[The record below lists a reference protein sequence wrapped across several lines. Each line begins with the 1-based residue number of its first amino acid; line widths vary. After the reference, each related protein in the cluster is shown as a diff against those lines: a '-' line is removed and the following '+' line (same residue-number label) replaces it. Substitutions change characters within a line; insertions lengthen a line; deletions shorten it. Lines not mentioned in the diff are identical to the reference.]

1 MGRPEIALKELSQAA
16 NLDPKNPTYP
26 YEQGMIF
33 IYLNKNTK
41 AESALKKALS
51 LDEKNIEATYQ
62 LAYLY
67 TTQDNKELAN
77 TYINKILDMKVQH
90 PKRESAKLL
99 RNYVNTNATQ
109 KLPKKIVP
117 SQYHL
122 SRSKSLYQNK
132 KFGLAL
138 IEIETAAKLNPE
150 NLKTQEIL
158 VGMYSLFLR
167 LDRAEKAVSQFIKTA
182 KDNNQLKSRGYQ
194 GWGDIAVLLG
204 S

>member
-1 MGRPEIALKELSQAA
+1 MAIWVSTI
-16 NLDPKNPTYP
+16 PKN
-26 YEQGMIF
+26 
-33 IYLNKNTK
+33 
-41 AESALKKALS
+41 ESAFKKALS

-77 TYINKILDMKVQH
+77 TYINKILDMRVQH

-122 SRSKSLYQNK
+122 SRSKSLYQDK

-167 LDRAEKAVSQFIKTA
+167 LDRAEKAVSHFIETA
-182 KDNNQLKSRGYQ
+182 KVFCYLQISREL
-194 GWGDIAVLLG
+194 AE
-204 S
+204 SF